1 MKTTGLTL
9 FPMLA
14 VCCMAATQVVT
25 LKTFPVEVTLQYA
38 GAQQQFVA
46 IANYADGT
54 ERDVTDVVEWRLS
67 DPALAKLTGP
77 ARIAALGDGNLT
89 VTAVLANGIEARA
102 AVRIHG
108 SQQARPFSFAQQIGG
123 ILTKRGCNQA
133 ACHGGVK
140 GRGGLKL
147 SANALYPKD
156 DYEWITKGGTYQVLT
171 AEVKGERV
179 PRIDL
184 KNPEESLLLTK
195 PTMTKPHGGGKR
207 LEKDS
212 EDYKAIIA
220 WVKNGAAFGASDD
233 ATAPKL
239 ARMLV
244 FPSLAAMAVDGQRHL
259 LVTAVFS
266 DGHREDFTH
275 QVLYSSN
282 NADVATVSAD
292 GVVSGKRLGETAILI
307 RGAGQVT
314 SAGAGVIGPL
324 IPNYPEVPRGNF
336 IDDAVFAKL
345 KNFHIIPSALA
356 TDVEFLRRVCLDLT
370 GTLPPPNR
378 ILQFVASKDTHKR
391 ERVID
396 ALIGSPEF
404 VDYWTFRFSDIFRV
418 AIFANGLT
426 PKWSQKY
433 WEWIRSNV
441 ETNRPYDEVARERI
455 SAEGYGPASR
465 HFLPYNQVGPPNDV
479 MAEEVRVFFGRRLD
493 CAQCHNHPYEN
504 WSQDQ
509 FWGMAAF
516 FSRVFKMGPVV
527 FDHPTN
533 MDYSSKD
540 VNGSIQLLHPR
551 TKAPVLPALLDGSH
565 ANLTAESNPRQELAR
580 WMTSNPYFAEAAV
593 NRVWGQF
600 FGRGIVDPVDDF
612 RSTNPP
618 THPEL
623 LAALAADFREH
634 GYNLRRLMKTIVMS
648 RTYQLSREPNS
659 TNRDDVVN
667 YSHALPRPLD
677 AEVLLD
683 ALVDATGI
691 PEVFS
696 TAVADGSSVGQA
708 PVGTRAINLKDPDMY
723 FSRFLELYGRPNR
736 GAIPERSI
744 HPNLG
749 QALHMLAGSTYAD
762 RLSGKESRL
771 ARLVQSGVSNT
782 KIFEEFYLAALG
794 RLPASDEIQDL
805 EQTLAKRT
813 DREAG
818 LREFVWALTSSR
830 EFAENH

>member
-1 MKTTGLTL
+1 M

-14 VCCMAATQVVT
+14 VCCMAAPQAVS
-25 LKTFPVEVTLQYA
+25 LKTIPADATLQYA

-54 ERDVTDVVEWRLS
+54 ERDVTEAVEWRLS
-67 DPALAKLTGP
+67 DPAIARLIGT
-77 ARIAALGDGNLT
+77 ARIAAAGDGTLT
-89 VTAVLANGIEARA
+89 VTAVLAKGIEARA
-102 AVRIHG
+102 SVRIHG
-108 SQQARPFSFAQQIGG
+108 SQQTRPFSFAREIGG
-123 ILTKRGCNQA
+123 ILTKRGCNQS

-171 AEVKGERV
+171 AEVKGERI
-179 PRIDL
+179 PRINQ

-207 LEKDS
+207 LERDS
-212 EDYKAIIA
+212 EDYNVILG
-220 WVKNGAAFGASDD
+220 WVKNGAAFGAEDD
-233 ATAPKL
+233 GKAPKL
-239 ARMLV
+239 VRLDV
-244 FPSLAAMAVDGQRHL
+244 FPPLAAMAVNGQRRL
-259 LVTAVFS
+259 LVTAIFS
-266 DGHREDFTH
+266 DGHSEDFTH

-314 SAGAGVIGPL
+314 SAGAGVIGPP
-324 IPNYPEVPRGNF
+324 IPNYPDVPRGNF

-345 KNFHIIPSALA
+345 KNFHIIPSEVADDA
-356 TDVEFLRRVCLDLT
+356 EFLRRVCLDLT
-370 GTLPPPNR
+370 GTLPPPER
-378 ILQFVASKDTHKR
+378 VRQFIANKDTRKR

-396 ALIGSPEF
+396 ALISSPEF
-404 VDYWTFRFSDIFRV
+404 VDFWTFRFSDIFRV

-433 WEWIRSNV
+433 WEWIRNNV

-455 SAEGYGPASR
+455 SAEGYGAASR
-465 HFLPYNQVGPPNDV
+465 HFLPYNQVGPANDV
-479 MAEEVRVFFGRRLD
+479 MAEEVRVFLGRRLD

-516 FSRVFKMGPVV
+516 FSRIFKMGPVV

-533 MDYSSKD
+533 MDLSSKD
-540 VNGSIQLLHPR
+540 VGGSIQLLHPR
-551 TKAPVLPALLDGSH
+551 TKAPVLPALLDGSN
-565 ANLTAESNPRQELAR
+565 AKLTPESNPRQELAR
-580 WMTSNPYFAEAAV
+580 WMTSNPFFAEAAV
-593 NRVWGQF
+593 NRIWGQF

-623 LAALAADFREH
+623 LAALAADFRGH
-634 GYNLRRLMKTIVMS
+634 GFDLQRLMKTIVMS
-648 RTYQLSREPNS
+648 RTYQLSRVPNA
-659 TNRDDVVN
+659 TNRDDLVN

-683 ALVDATGI
+683 ALVDSTGI
-691 PEVFS
+691 PEIFS

-708 PVGTRAINLKDPDMY
+708 AAGTRAINLKDPDMY

-736 GAIPERSI
+736 GAIPERSV

-762 RLSGKESRL
+762 RLSVKDSRL
-771 ARLVQSGVSNT
+771 ARLLQAGASNT
-782 KIFEEFYLAALG
+782 RIFEEFYLAALG
-794 RLPASDEIQDL
+794 RFPAPDEIQDL
-805 EQTLAKRT
+805 EQTLAKRN
-813 DREAG
+813 DRETG

>member
-1 MKTTGLTL
+1 LVGALFLVSTSWAAIKIVPASATL
-9 FPMLA
+9 
-14 VCCMAATQVVT
+14 
-25 LKTFPVEVTLQYA
+25 EYS
-38 GAQQQFVA
+38 GASQQFLA
-46 IANYADGT
+46 IDTDANGF
-54 ERDVTDVVEWRLS
+54 ERDVTGEVQWRVS
-67 DPALAKLTGP
+67 NPALGRFDAPGRLR
-77 ARIAALGDGNLT
+77 AIGDGSITIIAGPN
-89 VTAVLANGIEARA
+89 ARA
-102 AVRIHG
+102 TVGILS
-108 SQQARPFSFAQQIGG
+108 SQVNRPFSFPRDIEG

-171 AEVKGERV
+171 AEVKGERI
-179 PRIDL
+179 PRVNTA
-184 KNPEESLLLTK
+184 KPEDSLLLTK
-195 PTMTKPHGGGKR
+195 PTMIQPHGGGKR

-212 EDYKAIIA
+212 EDYKLILK
-220 WVKNGAAFGASDD
+220 WVQQGAQYGVED
-233 ATAPKL
+233 ATKL
-239 ARMLV
+239 TRLEV
-244 FPSLAAMAVDGQRHL
+244 YPSLAIMRADGQHRL
-259 LVTAVFS
+259 LVTATFS
-266 DGHREDFTH
+266 DGRREDFTH
-275 QVLYSSN
+275 NVLYSSN
-282 NADVATVSAD
+282 NADVATVNAE
-292 GVVSGKRLGETAILI
+292 GIVTGTRLGETAIMI
-307 RGAGQVT
+307 RGAGQVS
-314 SAGAGVIGPL
+314 SAGVGVIGPPL
-324 IPNYPEVPRGNF
+324 ANYSDVPRFNF
-336 IDDAVFAKL
+336 IDEPVFAKL
-345 KNFHIIPSALA
+345 KKFNILPSELA
-356 TDVEFLRRVCLDLT
+356 SDGEFLRRVCLDLT
-370 GTLPPPNR
+370 GTLPPPER
-378 ILQFVASKDTHKR
+378 VREFIASKDQRKR
-391 ERVID
+391 EKVVD
-396 ALIGSPEF
+396 ALVGSPEF
-404 VDYWTFRFSDIFRV
+404 VDYWTFRLSDIFRV

-433 WEWIRSNV
+433 WEWIRSNI

-455 SAEGYGPASR
+455 SAEGYGAASR

-533 MDYSSKD
+533 MDLSSKD
-540 VNGSIQLLHPR
+540 VDGSIQLLHPR
-551 TKAPVLPALLDGSH
+551 TKAVVKPALLDGS
-565 ANLTAESNPRQELAR
+565 ASKSGPETNPRQELAR
-580 WMTSNPYFAEAAV
+580 WMTSHPYFAEASV
-593 NRVWGQF
+593 NRIWGLF

-623 LAALAADFREH
+623 LAALAKDFREH
-634 GYNLRRLMKTIVMS
+634 GYNLRQLMKTIVMS
-648 RTYQLSREPNS
+648 RTYQLSSTPNA
-659 TNRDDVVN
+659 TNRDDLVN
-667 YSHALPRPLD
+667 YSHSLPRPLD

-683 ALVDATGI
+683 AVVDVTGVL
-691 PEVFS
+691 ETFS
-696 TAVADGSSVGQA
+696 TAVTDGSSVGQA

-736 GAIPERSI
+736 GAIPERSP

-762 RLSGKESRL
+762 RLSAKDSRL
-771 ARLVQSGVSNT
+771 ARLLASGASDETV
-782 KIFEEFYLAALG
+782 FEEFYLAAFD
-794 RLPASDEIQDL
+794 RLPLPDETKQL
-805 EQTLAKRT
+805 KQALAKRG